1 MPRFEPARRT
11 ADGSDLLRRMFARF
25 RRILELNTRVLA
37 TMAEMEQALGG
48 EYVFDRAFLESSVR
62 AVAGNVQ
69 QIVYSLNAISGDRHV
84 ALFDRYEAIRNILD
98 DLLAGGPGPYGAMLC
113 VSRREV
119 GWEHEPLVGLAE
131 AALAGATETLGLSQ
145 PDGCLLT
152 SAGVAAWRGAGRSAA
167 EKALAEA
174 LAGLFARLGG
184 PRRLRLDVLPI
195 GPALAG
201 ARPLPPI
208 PAAGPETAAVLA
220 AVGAAVADLPAA
232 GSFALRLAAAP
243 ALALCGEVLGPESGR
258 TPPGSLTVTAAPS
271 GPSGPIGPV
280 ERYRLRRAA
289 PHDLIRSEIAPK
301 DPAAPLPGNGLSL
314 RPATGGLLRGS
325 ALLAPGQLRCLAAA
339 ATALETASGGPA
351 VLTWGLSAA
360 GELLALDLDLAG
372 GGPAGEESPEELENL
387 SASLAR
393 AEVLLSGGST
403 AQSGVAAGVV
413 AYVAEDA
420 DPEAVPAGAV
430 VVARAATPRLSRALR
445 RASAVVTEV
454 GAVAGHLATIAR
466 EYRIPALFGAAG
478 ALARLPEGQLVTVD
492 AGGGVVYR
500 GLIEALLSFRAAG
513 QELSPADP
521 EYVTLRR
528 LLGFI
533 RPLNLTDPAASEFSA
548 AGCRTFHDIIHYCHE
563 RAVEELIAIQER
575 HPELDGAAARRLD
588 PAALGVPLDLS
599 VLDLDGGVAPGAGQR
614 LTPADI
620 RSRPLS
626 ALLAGLCRPEAW
638 SRQPASLGLRDIL
651 SGLGRAGGLGAGPG
665 YAGRNLAIA
674 ARTYCN
680 VSLRLGYHFNVI
692 DSFLGEDPGQNY
704 VYYRFVGG
712 FADPVRRSRRVE
724 LIRRVL
730 EARDFKVEV
739 RGDLLTARFKIG
751 TPAELSSVLARLGLL
766 TGFTRQLDLS
776 LTADGDVAA
785 LAAEF
790 AALAEAAPMPGAGGE
805 G

>member
-1 MPRFEPARRT
+1 
-11 ADGSDLLRRMFARF
+11 
-25 RRILELNTRVLA
+25 
-37 TMAEMEQALGG
+37 
-48 EYVFDRAFLESSVR
+48 
-62 AVAGNVQ
+62 
-69 QIVYSLNAISGDRHV
+69 
-84 ALFDRYEAIRNILD
+84 
-98 DLLAGGPGPYGAMLC
+98 
-113 VSRREV
+113 
-119 GWEHEPLVGLAE
+119 
-131 AALAGATETLGLSQ
+131 
-145 PDGCLLT
+145 
-152 SAGVAAWRGAGRSAA
+152 
-167 EKALAEA
+167 
-174 LAGLFARLGG
+174 
-184 PRRLRLDVLPI
+184 
-195 GPALAG
+195 
-201 ARPLPPI
+201 
-208 PAAGPETAAVLA
+208 
-220 AVGAAVADLPAA
+220 
-232 GSFALRLAAAP
+232 
-243 ALALCGEVLGPESGR
+243 
-258 TPPGSLTVTAAPS
+258 
-271 GPSGPIGPV
+271 
-280 ERYRLRRAA
+280 
-289 PHDLIRSEIAPK
+289 
-301 DPAAPLPGNGLSL
+301 
-314 RPATGGLLRGS
+314 
-325 ALLAPGQLRCLAAA
+325 
-339 ATALETASGGPA
+339 
-351 VLTWGLSAA
+351 
-360 GELLALDLDLAG
+360 
-372 GGPAGEESPEELENL
+372 
-387 SASLAR
+387 
-393 AEVLLSGGST
+393 
-403 AQSGVAAGVV
+403 VAAGVV
-413 AYVAEDA
+413 AHVAENA

-430 VVARAATPRLSRALR
+430 VVARAATPRLSRVLR
-445 RASAVVTEV
+445 RASAMVTEV

-466 EYRIPALFGAAG
+466 EYRIPALCGAPG

-492 AGGGVVYR
+492 AGACVVYR
-500 GLIEALLSFRAAG
+500 GLVEALLSLRAAG

-533 RPLNLTDPAASEFSA
+533 RPLSLTDPAAPEFSA

-599 VLDLDGGVAPGAGQR
+599 VLDLDGGVAPGAGER

-638 SRQPASLGLRDIL
+638 NRQPVSLGLRDIL
-651 SGLGRAGGLGAGPG
+651 SGLGRAGGLAAAPE

-674 ARTYCN
+674 ARNHCN

-712 FADPVRRSRRVE
+712 FADPVRRGRRVE